1 MSTRPSR
8 SSSIPIPRS
17 STSTS
22 PSRNIED
29 VISIPFA
36 VPRRGGLF
44 SRNARGELST
54 SPVRPSARSY
64 PRSAGMLSRSTPRT
78 TTFEPRIVR
87 AEQSRT
93 TDPTCSTTSTRT
105 RRASGTGRAPSA
117 QRQSS
122 GHIMLPSPLSPP
134 APFTRPA
141 YLDHAALRYLLQ
153 AEPPSLLP
161 PLRKA
166 ESASYDSRTYSP
178 SSDSDEDRTTGPSV
192 DDVLRLPTRWSDCRH
207 QSLNVSSDGRDLTFQ
222 GANCN
227 NDREGVAGAARTDY
241 SIPPACGIYYYEVEV
256 RSKSNTA
263 HISIGL
269 TGPDVKVSRL
279 PGWEDNSWGYHG
291 DDGRSFAS
299 EKSGTNF
306 GPTYGT
312 GDVIGC
318 GVDFTTGRVFF
329 TKNGLLIDYVFK
341 DVGKDVKL
349 YPSVGL
355 KHTNDSI
362 RVNLGQDPFK
372 YDIEFHVQN
381 QRNNAW
387 SSILS
392 RPMPLSVV
400 AEGATPAS
408 ISVDGMVEDDT
419 KATLNNLVMSYL
431 GHHGYTKTLRA
442 LQKDS
447 RQEPVLESAMDTDV
461 LDSPSLPHAHERGV
475 ESRTHIVQS
484 VMTGDLDTAISETQ
498 IHHPAVLDADEG
510 LMLFKLRCRKFIEL
524 IMETVELKKALHSR
538 KSRID
543 DDIIDGMDVDV
554 DAGMDMDV
562 DDGIFHGGNPTARYE
577 TALSDAI
584 SYGQTLRNDYKSDHR
599 AEVKSIFM
607 KTFGIV
613 AFEDPRD
620 AGGEVAEVVG
630 HEARVALA
638 NELNQAILRSQGRP
652 PQPALETFYRH
663 AAVCVQQLALLG
675 VGFAPFVDM
684 KREFLD
690 A

>member
-1 MSTRPSR
+1 
-8 SSSIPIPRS
+8 
-17 STSTS
+17 
-22 PSRNIED
+22 
-29 VISIPFA
+29 
-36 VPRRGGLF
+36 
-44 SRNARGELST
+44 
-54 SPVRPSARSY
+54 
-64 PRSAGMLSRSTPRT
+64 MLSRSTPRT

-87 AEQSRT
+87 AEQSRNAEL
-93 TDPTCSTTSTRT
+93 TCSTTSTRT

-122 GHIMLPSPLSPP
+122 SHIMLPSPLSPQ

-141 YLDHAALRYLLQ
+141 YLDHAALRHLLQ

-166 ESASYDSRTYSP
+166 ESASYDARTYSP
-178 SSDSDEDRTTGPSV
+178 SSDSDEDSNASPPPREEPPAPSV

-222 GANCN
+222 GVNCN

-241 SIPPACGIYYYEVEV
+241 SIPPACGIYYYEVDV
-256 RSKSNTA
+256 RSKSNNATNVLA
-263 HISIGL
+263 RL

-299 EKSGTNF
+299 EKTGTNF

-318 GVDFTTGRVFF
+318 GIDFTTGRVFF

-408 ISVDGMVEDDT
+408 ISADGMVEDDT

-447 RQEPVLESAMDTDV
+447 QQELTHESAMDTDV
-461 LDSPSLPHAHERGV
+461 QDSPSHERGV

-484 VMTGDLDTAISETQ
+484 VMSGDLDTAISETQ

-524 IMETVELKKALHSR
+524 IMETVELKKVLHSR
-538 KSRID
+538 RSRND
-543 DDIIDGMDVDV
+543 DDIVDGMDVDGDV
-554 DAGMDMDV
+554 SMDV
-562 DDGIFHGGNPTARYE
+562 DDGYSHGGASPNPTARYE

-663 AAVCVQQLALLG
+663 AAVCIQQLALLG